1 MSIFI
6 DPPVWPA
13 HGTVF
18 SHLISDTS
26 LAELHDFAAKTGIS
40 PRAFDADHYDVPAYR
55 YEGLVRA
62 GAREVSG
69 SQLTRILIDSGLRVP
84 LRERPNKIRPR
95 LMRAWDSL
103 LPGHTALGEDL
114 LERYEQPHR
123 KYHTSVHLS
132 EMLTALKTLYERH
145 HTATPRAVLLAAW
158 FHDAVYEANPGE
170 DEAASADLARTA
182 LTPLAST
189 GSLTNREV
197 TTIAHLIELTAS
209 HQLADGI
216 EEYTSGALT
225 RADAAFFLDADLAIL
240 AADSPRYTR
249 YVAGVRAEYA
259 HYYSSDAFTCG
270 RAAILQGFL
279 NRTAIYA
286 SDTAHLLWDAP
297 ARLNLRTELEGYRAA
312 LGEQPAKEGALTC
325 ARR

>member
-69 SQLTRILIDSGLRVP
+69 SRLTRILIDSGLRVP

-132 EMLTALKTLYERH
+132 EMLTALKTLYEQH

-259 HYYSSDAFTCG
+259 HYAPDAFTRG

-279 NRTAIYA
+279 NRTTIYA

-297 ARLNLRTELEGYRAA
+297 ARLNLRTELEGYCPA
-312 LGEQPAKEGALTC
+312 LSEQPTKEGH
-325 ARR
+325 

>member
-132 EMLTALKTLYERH
+132 EMLTALKTLYKRH

-158 FHDAVYEANPGE
+158 FHDAVYEANPGD
-170 DEAASADLARTA
+170 DEAASADLARTV

-189 GSLTNREV
+189 GFLTNREV
-197 TTIAHLIELTAS
+197 TAIAHLIELTAS

-259 HYYSSDAFTCG
+259 HYTPDAFTRG

-279 NRTAIYA
+279 NRTTIYA

-312 LGEQPAKEGALTC
+312 LSEQPTKEAH
-325 ARR
+325 

>member
-26 LAELHDFAAKTGIS
+26 LAELHDFAAKTNIS

-69 SQLTRILIDSGLRVP
+69 SQLTRILIYSGLRVP

-132 EMLTALKTLYERH
+132 EMLTALKTLYKRH

-197 TTIAHLIELTAS
+197 TAIAHLIELTAS

-259 HYYSSDAFTCG
+259 HYAPDAFTRG

-312 LGEQPAKEGALTC
+312 LSEQPTKEAH
-325 ARR
+325 

>member
-132 EMLTALKTLYERH
+132 EMLTALKTLYKRH

-189 GSLTNREV
+189 GFLTNREV
-197 TTIAHLIELTAS
+197 TAIAHLIELTAS

-259 HYYSSDAFTCG
+259 HYAPDAFTRG

-312 LGEQPAKEGALTC
+312 LSEQPTKEAH
-325 ARR
+325 

>member
-26 LAELHDFAAKTGIS
+26 LAELHDFAAKTSIS

-103 LPGHTALGEDL
+103 LPGHTALGENL
-114 LERYEQPHR
+114 LARYEQPHR

-132 EMLTALKTLYERH
+132 EMLTALKTLYEQH

-197 TTIAHLIELTAS
+197 TAIAHLIELTAS

-259 HYYSSDAFTCG
+259 HYAPDAFTRG

-312 LGEQPAKEGALTC
+312 LSEQPTKEAH
-325 ARR
+325 

>member
-26 LAELHDFAAKTGIS
+26 LAELHDFAAKNGIS

-103 LPGHTALGEDL
+103 LPGHTALGENL
-114 LERYEQPHR
+114 LARYEQPHR

-132 EMLTALKTLYERH
+132 EMLTALKMLYERH

-197 TTIAHLIELTAS
+197 TAIAHLIELTAS

-259 HYYSSDAFTCG
+259 HYASDAFTRG

-312 LGEQPAKEGALTC
+312 LSEQPTKEAH
-325 ARR
+325 

>member
-132 EMLTALKTLYERH
+132 EMLTALKTLYEQH

-158 FHDAVYEANPGE
+158 FHDAVYEANPGD

-197 TTIAHLIELTAS
+197 TAIAHLIELTAS

-259 HYYSSDAFTCG
+259 HYAPDAFTRG

-312 LGEQPAKEGALTC
+312 LSEQPTKEAH
-325 ARR
+325 

>member
-6 DPPVWPA
+6 DPPIWPA

-132 EMLTALKTLYERH
+132 EMLTALKTLYKRH

-170 DEAASADLARTA
+170 DEAASADLARTT

-197 TTIAHLIELTAS
+197 TAIAHLIELTAS

-259 HYYSSDAFTCG
+259 HYAPDAFTRD

-286 SDTAHLLWDAP
+286 SDTAHLLWDAL
-297 ARLNLRTELEGYRAA
+297 ARLNLRTELEGYCPA
-312 LGEQPAKEGALTC
+312 LSEQPTKEGH
-325 ARR
+325 

>member
-1 MSIFI
+1 MSIYI

-132 EMLTALKTLYERH
+132 EMLTALKTLYKRH

-158 FHDAVYEANPGE
+158 FHDAVYEANPGD

-189 GSLTNREV
+189 GFLTNRGV
-197 TTIAHLIELTAS
+197 TAIAHLIELTAS

-249 YVAGVRAEYA
+249 YVTGVRAEYA
-259 HYYSSDAFTCG
+259 HYAPDAFTRG

-312 LGEQPAKEGALTC
+312 LSEQPIKEAH
-325 ARR
+325 

>member
-132 EMLTALKTLYERH
+132 EMLTALKTLYKRH

-197 TTIAHLIELTAS
+197 TAIAHLIELTAS

-259 HYYSSDAFTCG
+259 HYTPDAFTRG

-279 NRTAIYA
+279 NRTTIYA

-312 LGEQPAKEGALTC
+312 LGEQPAKEGTLNC
-325 ARR
+325 AHR

>member
-1 MSIFI
+1 VSIFI

-69 SQLTRILIDSGLRVP
+69 SRLTRILIDSGLRVP

-132 EMLTALKTLYERH
+132 EMLTALKTLYKRH

-158 FHDAVYEANPGE
+158 FHDAVYEANPGD

-189 GSLTNREV
+189 GFLTNRGV
-197 TTIAHLIELTAS
+197 TAIAHLIELTAS

-225 RADAAFFLDADLAIL
+225 RADAEFFLDADLAIL

-259 HYYSSDAFTCG
+259 HYAPDAFTRG

-312 LGEQPAKEGALTC
+312 LSEQPTKEAH
-325 ARR
+325 

>member
-103 LPGHTALGEDL
+103 LPGYTALGENL

-132 EMLTALKTLYERH
+132 EMLTALKTLYKRH

-197 TTIAHLIELTAS
+197 TAIAHLIELTAS

-259 HYYSSDAFTCG
+259 HYASDAFTRG

-312 LGEQPAKEGALTC
+312 LGEQPAKEGALNC

>member
-132 EMLTALKTLYERH
+132 EMLTALKTLYKRH

-158 FHDAVYEANPGE
+158 FHDAVYEANPGD
-170 DEAASADLARTA
+170 DEAASADLARTT

-197 TTIAHLIELTAS
+197 TAIAHLIELTAS

-259 HYYSSDAFTCG
+259 HYTPDAFTRG

-279 NRTAIYA
+279 NRTTIYA

-312 LGEQPAKEGALTC
+312 LSEQPTKEAH
-325 ARR
+325 

>member
-26 LAELHDFAAKTGIS
+26 LAELHDFAAKTNIS

-132 EMLTALKTLYERH
+132 EMLTALKTLYKRH

-170 DEAASADLARTA
+170 DEAASADLARTT

-197 TTIAHLIELTAS
+197 TAIAHLIELTAS

-259 HYYSSDAFTCG
+259 HYTLDAFTRG

-312 LGEQPAKEGALTC
+312 LSEQPTKEAH
-325 ARR
+325 

>member
-6 DPPVWPA
+6 DPPIWPA

-132 EMLTALKTLYERH
+132 EMLTALKTLYEQH

-170 DEAASADLARTA
+170 DEAASADLARTT

-197 TTIAHLIELTAS
+197 TAIAHLIELTAS

-259 HYYSSDAFTCG
+259 HYAPDAFTRG

-312 LGEQPAKEGALTC
+312 LSEQPTKEAH
-325 ARR
+325 

>member
-132 EMLTALKTLYERH
+132 EMLTALKTLYEQH

-197 TTIAHLIELTAS
+197 TAIAHLIELTAS

-259 HYYSSDAFTCG
+259 HYAPDAFTRG

-297 ARLNLRTELEGYRAA
+297 ARLNLRTELEGLPRSIERTANQGGT
-312 LGEQPAKEGALTC
+312 LNC
-325 ARR
+325 AHR

>member
-95 LMRAWDSL
+95 LMRAWESL

-132 EMLTALKTLYERH
+132 EMLTALKTLYKRH

-189 GSLTNREV
+189 GFLTNRGV
-197 TTIAHLIELTAS
+197 TAIAHLIELTAS

-259 HYYSSDAFTCG
+259 HYAPDAFTRG

-297 ARLNLRTELEGYRAA
+297 ARLNLRTELEGYSAA
-312 LGEQPAKEGALTC
+312 LGEQPAKEGALNC
-325 ARR
+325 AHR

>member
-132 EMLTALKTLYERH
+132 EMLTALKTLYEQH

-259 HYYSSDAFTCG
+259 HYAPDAFTRG

-279 NRTAIYA
+279 NRTTIYA

-312 LGEQPAKEGALTC
+312 LSEQPTKEAH
-325 ARR
+325 

>member
-26 LAELHDFAAKTGIS
+26 LAELHDFAAKTSIS

-69 SQLTRILIDSGLRVP
+69 SRLTRILIDSGLRVP

-132 EMLTALKTLYERH
+132 EMLTALKTLYKRH

-197 TTIAHLIELTAS
+197 TAIAHLIELTAS

-259 HYYSSDAFTCG
+259 HYAPDAFTRG

-279 NRTAIYA
+279 NRTTIYA

-312 LGEQPAKEGALTC
+312 LSEQPIKDSH
-325 ARR
+325 

>member
-69 SQLTRILIDSGLRVP
+69 SRLTRILIDSGLRVP

-132 EMLTALKTLYERH
+132 EMLTALKTLYEQH

-158 FHDAVYEANPGE
+158 FHDAVYEANPGD

-197 TTIAHLIELTAS
+197 TAIAHLIELTAS

-259 HYYSSDAFTCG
+259 HYAPDAFTRG

-286 SDTAHLLWDAP
+286 SDTARLLWDAP

-312 LGEQPAKEGALTC
+312 LSEQPTKEAH
-325 ARR
+325 

>member
-55 YEGLVRA
+55 YDGLVRA

-69 SQLTRILIDSGLRVP
+69 SQLTRILIGSGLRVP

-132 EMLTALKTLYERH
+132 EMLIALKMLYERH

-158 FHDAVYEANPGE
+158 FHDAVYEANPGD

-189 GSLTNREV
+189 GFLTNREV
-197 TTIAHLIELTAS
+197 TAIAHLIELTAS

-259 HYYSSDAFTCG
+259 HYTPDAFTRG

-279 NRTAIYA
+279 NRTTIYA

-312 LGEQPAKEGALTC
+312 WSDQPTKEAH
-325 ARR
+325 

>member
-132 EMLTALKTLYERH
+132 EMLTALKTLYKRH

-158 FHDAVYEANPGE
+158 FHDAVYEANPGD

-189 GSLTNREV
+189 GFLTNREV
-197 TTIAHLIELTAS
+197 TAIAHLIELTAS

-259 HYYSSDAFTCG
+259 HYAPDAFTRG

-312 LGEQPAKEGALTC
+312 LSEQPIKEAH
-325 ARR
+325 

>member
-69 SQLTRILIDSGLRVP
+69 SRLTRILIDSGLRVP

-132 EMLTALKTLYERH
+132 EMLTALKTLYKRH

-197 TTIAHLIELTAS
+197 TAIAHLIELTAS

-259 HYYSSDAFTCG
+259 HYASDAFTRG

-312 LGEQPAKEGALTC
+312 LSEQPTKEAH
-325 ARR
+325 

>member
-132 EMLTALKTLYERH
+132 EMLTALKTLYKRH

-158 FHDAVYEANPGE
+158 FHDAVYEANPGD

-197 TTIAHLIELTAS
+197 TAIAHLIELTAS

-259 HYYSSDAFTCG
+259 HYTPDAFTRG

-312 LGEQPAKEGALTC
+312 LSEQPIKEAH
-325 ARR
+325 

>member
-132 EMLTALKTLYERH
+132 EMLTALKTLYKRH

-170 DEAASADLARTA
+170 DEAASADLARTTLA
-182 LTPLAST
+182 PLAST

-197 TTIAHLIELTAS
+197 TAIAHLIELTAS

-259 HYYSSDAFTCG
+259 HYAPDAFTRG

-312 LGEQPAKEGALTC
+312 LSEQPAH
-325 ARR
+325 

>member
-6 DPPVWPA
+6 DPPIWPA

-26 LAELHDFAAKTGIS
+26 LAALHDFAAKTGIS

-95 LMRAWDSL
+95 LMRAWESL
-103 LPGHTALGEDL
+103 MPGHTALGEDL

-132 EMLTALKTLYERH
+132 EMLTALKTLYKRH

-170 DEAASADLARTA
+170 DEAASADLARTT

-197 TTIAHLIELTAS
+197 TAIAHLIELTAS

-259 HYYSSDAFTCG
+259 HYAPDAFTRG

-312 LGEQPAKEGALTC
+312 LSEQPAH
-325 ARR
+325 

>member
-132 EMLTALKTLYERH
+132 EMLTALKTLYKRH

-197 TTIAHLIELTAS
+197 TAIAHLIELTAS

-259 HYYSSDAFTCG
+259 HYAPDAFTRD

-297 ARLNLRTELEGYRAA
+297 ARLNLRTELEGYCPT
-312 LGEQPAKEGALTC
+312 LSEQPTKEGH
-325 ARR
+325 

>member
-132 EMLTALKTLYERH
+132 EMLTALKTLYKRH

-197 TTIAHLIELTAS
+197 TAIAHLIELTAS

-259 HYYSSDAFTCG
+259 HYTPDAFTRG

-312 LGEQPAKEGALTC
+312 LGEQPAKEGALNC

>member
-1 MSIFI
+1 VSIFI

-26 LAELHDFAAKTGIS
+26 LAELHDFAAKNGIS

-95 LMRAWDSL
+95 LMRAWESL

-132 EMLTALKTLYERH
+132 EMLTALKTLYEQH

-158 FHDAVYEANPGE
+158 FHDAVYQANPGE

-197 TTIAHLIELTAS
+197 TAIAHLIELTAS

-259 HYYSSDAFTCG
+259 HYAPDAFTRG

-312 LGEQPAKEGALTC
+312 LSEQPTKEAH
-325 ARR
+325 

>member
-40 PRAFDADHYDVPAYR
+40 PRAFDTDHYDVPAYR

-69 SQLTRILIDSGLRVP
+69 SRLTRILIDSGLRVP

-132 EMLTALKTLYERH
+132 EMLTALKTLYKRH

-197 TTIAHLIELTAS
+197 TAIAHLIELTAS

-259 HYYSSDAFTCG
+259 HYAPDAFTRG

-312 LGEQPAKEGALTC
+312 LSEQPAKEGALNC
-325 ARR
+325 AHR

>member
-26 LAELHDFAAKTGIS
+26 LAELHDFAAKNGIS

-132 EMLTALKTLYERH
+132 EMLTALKTLYKRH

-197 TTIAHLIELTAS
+197 TAIAHLIELTAS

-259 HYYSSDAFTCG
+259 HYAPDAFTRG

-279 NRTAIYA
+279 NRTTIYA

-297 ARLNLRTELEGYRAA
+297 ARLNLRTELEGYSAA
-312 LGEQPAKEGALTC
+312 LGEQPAKEGALNC
-325 ARR
+325 AHR

>member
-69 SQLTRILIDSGLRVP
+69 SRLTRILIDSGLRVP

-132 EMLTALKTLYERH
+132 EMLTALKTLYKRH

-197 TTIAHLIELTAS
+197 TAIAHLIELTAS
-209 HQLADGI
+209 HQLADGT

-259 HYYSSDAFTCG
+259 HYAPDAFTRG

-312 LGEQPAKEGALTC
+312 LSEQPTKEAH
-325 ARR
+325 

>member
-132 EMLTALKTLYERH
+132 EMLTALKTLYKRH

-158 FHDAVYEANPGE
+158 FHDAVYEANPGD

-197 TTIAHLIELTAS
+197 TAIAHLIELTAS
-209 HQLADGI
+209 HQLANGI

-259 HYYSSDAFTCG
+259 HYAPDAFTRG

-297 ARLNLRTELEGYRAA
+297 ARLNLRTELEGYSAA
-312 LGEQPAKEGALTC
+312 LGEQPAKEGALNC
-325 ARR
+325 AHR

>member
-132 EMLTALKTLYERH
+132 EMLTALKTLYKRH

-197 TTIAHLIELTAS
+197 TAIAHLIELTAS

-225 RADAAFFLDADLAIL
+225 RADAEFFLDADLAIL

-259 HYYSSDAFTCG
+259 HYAPDAFTRG

-312 LGEQPAKEGALTC
+312 LSEQPTKEAH
-325 ARR
+325 

>member
-69 SQLTRILIDSGLRVP
+69 SRLTRILIDSGLRVP

-132 EMLTALKTLYERH
+132 EMLTALKTLYKRH

-158 FHDAVYEANPGE
+158 FHDAVYEANPGD

-189 GSLTNREV
+189 GFLTNREV
-197 TTIAHLIELTAS
+197 NAIAHLIELTAS

-259 HYYSSDAFTCG
+259 HYTPDAFTRG

-312 LGEQPAKEGALTC
+312 LSEQPIKEAH
-325 ARR
+325 

>member
-69 SQLTRILIDSGLRVP
+69 SRLTRILIDSGLRVP

-132 EMLTALKTLYERH
+132 EMLTALKTLYKRH

-158 FHDAVYEANPGE
+158 FHDAVYEANPGD

-197 TTIAHLIELTAS
+197 TAIAHLIELTAS

-259 HYYSSDAFTCG
+259 YYAPDAFTRG

-279 NRTAIYA
+279 NRTTIYA

-312 LGEQPAKEGALTC
+312 LSEQPTKEAH
-325 ARR
+325 

>member
-26 LAELHDFAAKTGIS
+26 LAELHDFAAKNGIS

-103 LPGHTALGEDL
+103 LPGHTALGENL
-114 LERYEQPHR
+114 LARYEQPHR

-132 EMLTALKTLYERH
+132 EMLTALKTLYKRH
-145 HTATPRAVLLAAW
+145 HTAIPRAVLLAAW

-197 TTIAHLIELTAS
+197 TAIAHLIELTAS

-216 EEYTSGALT
+216 EEYTSGGLT

-259 HYYSSDAFTCG
+259 HYAPDAFTRG

-279 NRTAIYA
+279 NRTTIYA

-312 LGEQPAKEGALTC
+312 LSEQPINEAH
-325 ARR
+325 

>member
-69 SQLTRILIDSGLRVP
+69 SRLTRILIDSGLRVP

-132 EMLTALKTLYERH
+132 EMLTALKTLYKRH

-158 FHDAVYEANPGE
+158 FHDAVYEANPGD
-170 DEAASADLARTA
+170 DEAASADLARTT

-197 TTIAHLIELTAS
+197 TAIAHLIELTAS

-259 HYYSSDAFTCG
+259 HYASDAFTRG

-312 LGEQPAKEGALTC
+312 LSEQPTKEAH
-325 ARR
+325 